1 MGCRNHSD
9 VQLLSHTS
17 QSKTGLEI
25 TCLLELE
32 LRQWEVQ
39 GGLAPAGDGTGAA
52 PWQDNAAKSNAY
64 RNALVVVWQY
74 AITIS
79 CVLIL

>member
-1 MGCRNHSD
+1 M
-9 VQLLSHTS
+9 
-17 QSKTGLEI
+17 
-25 TCLLELE
+25 
-32 LRQWEVQ
+32 Q